1 MVTAMRAT
9 NDSTSAELGTAE
21 PVAYTLQEVADL
33 LSLSY
38 RKVRYMV
45 EAGELEVVHFGR
57 ARRVLASALRAYV
70 AERQQKARAS

>member
-9 NDSTSAELGTAE
+9 NESINAELGTRE

-57 ARRVLASALRAYV
+57 ARRVLASALREYV
-70 AERQQKARAS
+70 DARQQAARAS

>member
-1 MVTAMRAT
+1 MRAT
-9 NDSTSAELGTAE
+9 NNRLSAELGTSE

-45 EAGELEVVHFGR
+45 EAGELEVIHFGR
-57 ARRVLASALRAYV
+57 ARRVTAGALRAFV
-70 AERQQKARAS
+70 AEREQEARAS